1 MNFLHIKLDISI
13 TLFFYHS
20 HIIVIIFRHTIL
32 LSRFTTFYK
41 GFYDQLKIFYKF
53 DHILHAN
60 KHLNKEKYFSKNIL
74 FQNKTERRPI

>member
-13 TLFFYHS
+13 TLFFYYY

-53 DHILHAN
+53 DHILYTN
-60 KHLNKEKYFSKNIL
+60 KHLNKEKYFTSK
-74 FQNKTERRPI
+74 QNGA